1 MNTEIK
7 SYPGLTKYH
16 KQMRPIKLILLAA
29 VITFSLQVNAQK
41 RFSLAKSNFEVAG
54 TSNIHDWVMKSSE
67 GTGSAFLT
75 ITDSKLT
82 DIKNLSITLPAESIK
97 SSKTSM
103 DDVAYETLET
113 KSHKNIRYVLKSADK
128 VNETTWVLT
137 GTYTIAGV
145 SKEYKT
151 QVRVATY
158 DNSTFV
164 LQGSNRMTFSDFEMT
179 PPSAALGVVK
189 AGKEL
194 TVLFNITLVDF
205 AKSDSNLVIK

>member
-1 MNTEIK
+1 
-7 SYPGLTKYH
+7 
-16 KQMRPIKLILLAA
+16 MRPIKLILLAA

-97 SSKTSM
+97 SSKSSM
-103 DDVAYETLET
+103 DDVAYETLDAKT
-113 KSHKNIRYVLKSADK
+113 HKNIRYVLKYADK

-151 QVRVATY
+151 QVRVTTY

-194 TVLFNITLVDF
+194 TILFNITLVDF

>member
-1 MNTEIK
+1 
-7 SYPGLTKYH
+7 
-16 KQMRPIKLILLAA
+16 MRPIKLILLA
-29 VITFSLQVNAQK
+29 VFITLSLQLNAQK
-41 RFSLAKSNFEVAG
+41 RYSLAKSTFEVAG

-103 DDVAYETLET
+103 DDVAYETLDT
-113 KSHKNIRYVLKSADK
+113 KTYKNIKYVLKSADK
-128 VNETTWVLT
+128 VNETTWVLI
-137 GTYTIAGV
+137 GTFTIAGV
-145 SKEYKT
+145 SKDYKT
-151 QVRVATY
+151 QVRVTTY
-158 DNSTFV
+158 DNSTFI
-164 LQGSNRMTFSDFEMT
+164 LQGSNRITFGDFEMT

-194 TVLFNITLVDF
+194 TVLFNITLVDY
-205 AKSDSNLVIK
+205 AKNENVLVIK